1 MNELYTVK
9 EVAQKLK
16 TSTRF
21 VLDQIRSKKLPA
33 IKVGKAWRVHEK
45 DLATYLTVPAKESL

>member
-9 EVAQKLK
+9 EVADKLK

-45 DLATYLTVPAKESL
+45 DLVAYLSVPAKESL